1 MWPKSPLHFPLH
13 EAPSYYSYYCTP
25 SHPSPPSISPP
36 PQALHKEFCT
46 DIAMLLPKCELWGPT
61 SPYTVKLELV
71 YRSYYAF
78 HMKVCGGNSMGGSGP
93 DGRPSL
99 SSTSSCLG
107 CNILTWYFFL
117 ALITSH

>member
-1 MWPKSPLHFPLH
+1 MWPKSPLHFPLQ
-13 EAPSYYSYYCTP
+13 ESPSYYSYYCTP

-78 HMKVCGGNSMGGSGP
+78 HMKVWGVMVWGSVNCGAP
-93 DGRPSL
+93 PVPTPSSWSL
-99 SSTSSCLG
+99 CTAPTMPS
-107 CNILTWYFFL
+107 I
-117 ALITSH
+117 